1 MSETLNPSFSNSPWI
16 RGAPQRPF
24 SIAIKLNK
32 ASKLGFDP
40 WSSRPPPC
48 AMPQPSES
56 FTPPTGN
63 RGRVDQ
69 HEPVL
74 PAGPPPAHAHPEQ
87 TVRRADASIRPAEY
101 GQLMAQRHHLE
112 EEVST
117 CGHRGEER
125 RDRERVAH
133 GR

>member
-1 MSETLNPSFSNSPWI
+1 MVVPAAAVRDAPTIGILHAANGQPW
-16 RGAPQRPF
+16 P
-24 SIAIKLNK
+24 
-32 ASKLGFDP
+32 D
-40 WSSRPPPC
+40 
-48 AMPQPSES
+48 E
-56 FTPPTGN
+56 
-63 RGRVDQ
+63 

-74 PAGPPPAHAHPEQ
+74 PAGPPPAHAHPEK
-87 TVRRADASIRPAEY
+87 TVRREEASIRPAEY